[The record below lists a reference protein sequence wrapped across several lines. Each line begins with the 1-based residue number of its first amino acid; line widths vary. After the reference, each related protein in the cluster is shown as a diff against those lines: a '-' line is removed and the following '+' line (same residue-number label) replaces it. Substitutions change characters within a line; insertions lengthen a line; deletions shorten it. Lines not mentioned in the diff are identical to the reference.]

1 MTEDPQSEIA
11 ERPRSRRKLWMA
23 LLLVAVVL
31 VLIFVPPYISISRYK
46 GRITELISAALERPV
61 RLSSVELRILPRP
74 GFVITDFTVAEDPV
88 FGAQP
93 VLHANSVVASIRI
106 WPLWRGRLEIS
117 RISVDEASL
126 NLVHTADGR
135 WNIQDLFHTAASHGG
150 PAGGAA
156 VPFPYMEATNSRI
169 NVNNGLEKLP
179 FSLLNADASLWRE
192 SSGAWQ
198 VRLRGQPART
208 DVSLDLADTGI
219 VRVDATLQPGAAL
232 EQMPLHVDVDWRQAQ
247 LGQLTRLLL
256 GSDEGWRGDLTG
268 ELHLDGTVA
277 WAKVQTRLRAA
288 GVHRIEFAPA
298 APLDFDATCSFGFR
312 AATRRLQDVACDSP
326 VGDGRIHV
334 GGNVALSGATPDL
347 SIAVDHVPAQAGL
360 DLLRTVRNDLD
371 PGLQAA
377 GVVSGALNYQ
387 SPDPLVA
394 QPAKGRKTARA
405 AEKAGPLTGSLTV
418 QGLSLSGGPLNHPV
432 QVQKLVLEPTAS
444 EPPALTATI
453 PIAAGA
459 SAPLVMDL
467 RIALHGFQL
476 AVHGPASLPRLREL
490 GRAAGFSQ
498 TDLLAQIAGEPATV
512 DMTAEG
518 PWLPSILP
526 AGAANGS
533 MSGTIAL
540 KEANWRSGFL
550 AGPVLLPSATLQ
562 FENGALSWD
571 PVDFTFGPVKGT
583 ARLDLPANCDPGAAC
598 APRLTL
604 HFADLDAAT
613 LQAALLGARERGT
626 LLSSLLARFSSSTT
640 AWPPLDGSVEADAFE
655 LGPFTFHNVTA
666 DLHIGPAG
674 ADATSIAAEMLG
686 GQLTASA
693 DVKMGDKP
701 AYKIDASFADVNPAQ
716 VGELA
721 GMRWTGGTL
730 DGTAHVELTGYT
742 ASDLA
747 SSAVGTVHFTWA
759 HGSVAAQGKSAT
771 PAALAKFDRW
781 SANADIAHGSLTLGK
796 NQVVRGK
803 HAASLEGS
811 VELASPTAVKF
822 AAAAPAEKGAG
833 H

>member
-11 ERPRSRRKLWMA
+11 ERPRSRRKLWTA
-23 LLLVAVVL
+23 LAIVAVVL
-31 VLIFVPPYISISRYK
+31 VLVFVPPYISISRYK
-46 GRITELISAALERPV
+46 GRITESVSAALERPV

-74 GFVITDFTVAEDPV
+74 GFVITDFTVAADPA

-93 VLHANSVVASIRI
+93 VLYANSVVASIRI

-126 NLVHTADGR
+126 NLVHMPNGR
-135 WNIQDLFHTAASHGG
+135 WNIEDLFHTAATHGG
-150 PAGGAA
+150 AAGGSA

-179 FSLLNADASLWRE
+179 FSLVNADASLWRE
-192 SSGAWQ
+192 SGGAWR

-219 VRVDATLQPGAAL
+219 VRVDATLHPRAVL
-232 EQMPLHVDVDWRQAQ
+232 EQMPLHVDVDWREAQ

-256 GSDEGWRGDLTG
+256 GSDEGWRGNLTG

-277 WAKVQTRLRAA
+277 SAKVKTRLRAS

-312 AATRRLQDVACDSP
+312 AATRSLKDLACDSP
-326 VGDGRIHV
+326 IGDGRIHV
-334 GGNVALSGATPDL
+334 GGNVVLAGTTPDL

-377 GVVSGALNYQ
+377 GVVSGELKYQ
-387 SPDPLVA
+387 VPAVA
-394 QPAKGRKTARA
+394 EAPPPRRPKTRHA
-405 AEKAGPLTGSLTV
+405 AAPSGPLTGSLTV
-418 QGLSLSGGPLNHPV
+418 QGLSISGGPLNHPV

-444 EPPALTATI
+444 EPAALAATI

-467 RIALHGFQL
+467 RIALHGFQV
-476 AVHGPASLPRLREL
+476 AVHGPATLPRLREL
-490 GRAAGFSQ
+490 ARAAGFSQ
-498 TDLLAQIAGEPATV
+498 ANMLAQIAGEPATV
-512 DMTAEG
+512 NMTAEG

-533 MSGTIAL
+533 MSGTIVL

-550 AGPVLLPSATLQ
+550 AGPVLLPTATLH

-583 ARLDLPANCDPGAAC
+583 AQVGLPAACEPNAEC
-598 APRLTL
+598 APQFAL
-604 HFADLDAAT
+604 HFANLDGAT

-626 LLSSLLARFSSSTT
+626 LISSLLARFTSS
-640 AWPPLDGSVEADAFE
+640 AAVWPSLKGSIDADTLA
-655 LGPFTFHNVTA
+655 LGPFTLHNVAA
-666 DLHIGPAG
+666 DVQIGPAG
-674 ADATSIAAEMLG
+674 AEATSIDADVLG
-686 GQLTASA
+686 GHLAASA
-693 DVKMGDKP
+693 DIKMGDKP
-701 AYKIDASFADVNPAQ
+701 AYKIDGSFEDLSPVQ
-716 VGELA
+716 VGELV
-721 GMRWTGGTL
+721 GMKWT
-730 DGTAHVELTGYT
+730 DGTIDGTGHLELTGYT
-742 ASDLA
+742 PADLT
-747 SSAVGTVHFTWA
+747 SSASGTLHFTWA
-759 HGSVAAQGKSAT
+759 HGSVVSLTNAT
-771 PAALAKFDRW
+771 VPAALSKFDSW
-781 SANADIAHGSLTLGK
+781 NADAEIAHGAITLDK

-803 HAASLEGS
+803 HTFTVAGS
-811 VELASPTAVKF
+811 AKLASPAVVKF
-822 AAAAPAEKGAG
+822 AAAAPAKDESR
-833 H
+833 

>member
-1 MTEDPQSEIA
+1 MTEDPQSEFA
-11 ERPRSRRKLWMA
+11 ERPRSRPKLWTA
-23 LLLVAVVL
+23 LVIVAVFLAL
-31 VLIFVPPYISISRYK
+31 VFVPPYISISRYK
-46 GRITELISAALERPV
+46 GRITELVSAALERPV

-74 GFVITDFTVAEDPV
+74 GFVITDFAVASDPA

-93 VLHANSVVASIRI
+93 VLYANSVVASIRI

-126 NLVHTADGR
+126 NLVHMPDGR
-135 WNIQDLFHTAASHGG
+135 WNIEDLFHTAATHGG
-150 PAGGAA
+150 AAGGSA

-179 FSLLNADASLWRE
+179 FSLVNADASLWKE
-192 SSGAWQ
+192 SDGAWR

-232 EQMPLHVDVDWRQAQ
+232 EQMPLHVDVDWREAQ

-256 GSDEGWRGDLTG
+256 GSDEGWRGDLAG

-277 WAKVQTRLRAA
+277 SAKVKTRLRAS
-288 GVHRIEFAPA
+288 GVHRSEFAPA
-298 APLDFDATCSFGFR
+298 APLDFDAACSFGFG
-312 AATRRLQDVACDSP
+312 AATRSLKDLACDSP
-326 VGDGRIHV
+326 IGGGRIHV
-334 GGNVALSGATPDL
+334 GGNVVLAGVTPDL

-377 GVVSGALNYQ
+377 GMVSGELKYQ
-387 SPDPLVA
+387 APAVA
-394 QPAKGRKTARA
+394 AAPPRRPKARHVA
-405 AEKAGPLTGSLTV
+405 APSGPLTGSLTV
-418 QGLSLSGGPLNHPV
+418 QGLSISGGPLNHPV

-444 EPPALTATI
+444 EPTALAATI

-459 SAPLVMDL
+459 PAPLIMDL
-467 RIALHGFQL
+467 RIALHGFQV

-490 GRAAGFSQ
+490 ARAAGFSQ
-498 TDLLAQIAGEPATV
+498 ASMLTQVAGEPDTV
-512 DMTAEG
+512 NMTAEG

-550 AGPVLLPSATLQ
+550 AGPVLLPAATLH
-562 FENGALSWD
+562 FENGAMSWD

-583 ARLDLPANCDPGAAC
+583 AQLEMPANCEPNADCTPHFA
-598 APRLTL
+598 L
-604 HFADLDAAT
+604 HFADLDGAT
-613 LQAALLGARERGT
+613 MQAALLGARERGT
-626 LLSSLLARFSSSTT
+626 LLSSLLARFTSSATI
-640 AWPPLDGSVEADAFE
+640 WPNLKGSVDVDTLV
-655 LGPFTFHNVTA
+655 LGPFTLHNVTA
-666 DLHIGPAG
+666 DLQIGPAG
-674 ADATSIAAEMLG
+674 AQATSIDADVLG
-686 GQLTASA
+686 GHLSASA

-701 AYKIDASFADVNPAQ
+701 AYKIDAGFEGLNPAQ
-716 VGELA
+716 VGGLV
-721 GMRWTGGTL
+721 GMKWTGGTI
-730 DGTAHVELTGYT
+730 DGTGHLELSGYT
-742 ASDLA
+742 PAGLV
-747 SSAVGTVHFTWA
+747 SSAAGTLQFAWA
-759 HGSVAAQGKSAT
+759 HGSVVSLT
-771 PAALAKFDRW
+771 NSTVPAELSKFDNW
-781 SANADIAHGSLTLGK
+781 NADAEIAHGAIALGK

-803 HAASLEGS
+803 HTVTVAASAK
-811 VELASPTAVKF
+811 LASPAVVKF
-822 AAAAPAEKGAG
+822 AAAAPAKGAG
-833 H
+833 R